1 MPTKTVDPTTAIA
14 DVFVTSIK
22 QGQEL
27 AAAGLGAWVDF
38 AGKAFAVPS
47 FDTLPSGVPSVDPKE
62 IIEVSFGFAEEF
74 LATQKQLA
82 TKLVDAVS
90 PKPVKTV

>member
-1 MPTKTVDPTTAIA
+1 MATKTADPTAVIT

-27 AAAGLGAWVDF
+27 AAASVGAWVDF
-38 AGKAFAVPS
+38 AGKAFTMPPMPS
-47 FDTLPSGVPSVDPKE
+47 FDSLPTVDPQE
-62 IIEVSFGFAEEF
+62 LIDMSFGFAEEV

-82 TKLVDAVS
+82 QKVLEVVA
-90 PKPVKTV
+90 PKPVKTA